1 MPKVNLSFTSIRKQI
16 FLPAVLLLLLTV
28 FSGAGLAL
36 SIGEKVPDFALSDLS
51 GKTVALS
58 DFQGQKVILNFW
70 ATWCPPCRQEMPEFN
85 ELNAELNKSGEAV
98 LLAINLT
105 DGRRETK
112 TKVAEFL
119 KSNKYDLLV
128 LLDTQSEA
136 AAIFSIR
143 GIPTTIVIDSEGV
156 MRGQIVGAT
165 TKAAVLNIVRNV
177 K

>member
-1 MPKVNLSFTSIRKQI
+1 MPKVNLSFTCIRKQF
-16 FLPAVLLLLLTV
+16 FLLSVLLLLLTV
-28 FSGAGLAL
+28 FSGGALAL
-36 SIGEKVPDFALSDLS
+36 TIGEKVPDFELSDLS

-58 DFQGQKVILNFW
+58 DFKGQKVILNFW

-85 ELNAELNKSGEAV
+85 ELNAELEKSGEAV

-112 TKVAEFL
+112 SKVAEFL
-119 KSNKYDLLV
+119 KSNKYNLRV
-128 LLDTQSEA
+128 LLDTQGEA
-136 AAIFSIR
+136 SGMFSIR

-165 TKAAVLNIVRNV
+165 TKAAVLNTVRNI